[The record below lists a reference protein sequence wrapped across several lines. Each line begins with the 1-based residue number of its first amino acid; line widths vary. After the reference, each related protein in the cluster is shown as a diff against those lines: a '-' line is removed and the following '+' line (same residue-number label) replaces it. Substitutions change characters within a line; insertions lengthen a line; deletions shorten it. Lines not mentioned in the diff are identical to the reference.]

1 MAKQRLT
8 KMCQPC
14 FSDAMQLPGQI
25 EQDEVTE
32 STQKLA
38 DSNSKMENSFMD
50 SLLYVMLPS
59 LLSFLIIFFAFYLL
73 HSFTDDEKRRK
84 AFYAKINKNCSSLKV
99 TRRVAFRCFQQT
111 DFRNTFKVEKTR
123 SWKVKLAI
131 QMEWRWRM

>member
-1 MAKQRLT
+1 
-8 KMCQPC
+8 MCQPC

-99 TRRVAFRCFQQT
+99 T
-111 DFRNTFKVEKTR
+111 
-123 SWKVKLAI
+123 
-131 QMEWRWRM
+131 